1 MTGYQLFA
9 LSMPVITG
17 AAVGATGLF
26 VSWYWGRP
34 REDKRRQDEGPE
46 LAETLAAVEEALLR
60 ATQLIERAQ
69 RQMRSSEFTS
79 RTRGESRGQ
88 ETLHPTIR

>member
-1 MTGYQLFA
+1 MTGNQLFA
-9 LSMPVITG
+9 LSMPIITA

-26 VSWYWGRP
+26 ARWYCGRAS
-34 REDKRRQDEGPE
+34 EDKWRQDEEPE

-60 ATQLIERAQ
+60 GTQLIERAQ
-69 RQMRSSEFTS
+69 RQLRSSEFTS
-79 RTRGESRGQ
+79 RTTGESRGQ